1 MKDVGIILM
10 IVSAIVLIMR
20 LNYLQLKELISSRE
34 AD

>member
-10 IVSAIVLIMR
+10 IVSAIILIMR